1 MTETTGN
8 GHTISGF
15 KIFING
21 KEQAAA
27 SHIDLM
33 IKPPPASWQQLGR
46 EAVPMPPEVV
56 YQGEIGGT
64 FELELT
70 ETDLIERVLFYKS
83 RQLGRYMPLDLAI
96 YAALWR
102 GKGPSQFWAL
112 HQRLQ
117 GGCRAPR
124 GKHQHK
130 GIDHE

>member
-33 IKPPPASWQQLGR
+33 IKPPPTSWQQLGR

-56 YQGEIGGT
+56 YQGEISGT

-70 ETDLIERVLFYKS
+70 ETDLIERVLFYKY

-102 GKGPSQFWAL
+102 GKGPSQFWEL

-117 GGCRAPR
+117 GGCRPPR
-124 GKHQHK
+124 GMQFRSGGGH
-130 GIDHE
+130 G